1 MCNDNERKL
10 PVGLKNRL
18 FLFNNHDVILIRR
31 GDRPGRPS
39 SNRRTAL
46 AIENDRPYGSE
57 LYVDVKNRSFF
68 VLLTLLTVLTFTVS
82 VAPVFAQTH
91 DDKAVVRSIL
101 EKNGLKD
108 MSVNDITEL
117 SRDGRV
123 IVLNLN
129 KRGIDGVGLT
139 AFPKEILNL
148 TALRGLFL
156 KGNALREIP
165 DEIGNLT
172 DLIELN
178 IADNIDLGKLPPG
191 IGNLRNLKKLDIR
204 YCGLTD
210 LPPQIGNL
218 KNLEFLQMWG
228 NYFVDLPY
236 CITELTSLKE
246 LYLKNNKLANVP
258 YDIIKM
264 DNLKYIDVQ
273 LNYLCN
279 VLPDVDTWL
288 MSRDR
293 RYKDHQYCDNVK
305 K

>member
-1 MCNDNERKL
+1 M
-10 PVGLKNRL
+10 GLR
-18 FLFNNHDVILIRR
+18 
-31 GDRPGRPS
+31 
-39 SNRRTAL
+39 
-46 AIENDRPYGSE
+46 
-57 LYVDVKNRSFF
+57 NRSFS
-68 VLLTLLTVLTFTVS
+68 VSMSLLFTLLTVIAFTALVT
-82 VAPVFAQTH
+82 PVFAQMH

-108 MSVNDITEL
+108 VSINDITEL

-129 KRGIDGVGLT
+129 KRGIDGVGLSV
-139 AFPKEILNL
+139 FPTDIFKL

-165 DEIGNLT
+165 DEIGTLT

-178 IADNIDLGKLPPG
+178 LADNIDLGKLPPG

-210 LPPQIGNL
+210 LPPEIGNL
-218 KNLEFLQMWG
+218 KNLEYLQMWG
-228 NYFVDLPY
+228 NGFIELPY
-236 CITELTSLKE
+236 NITELTGLKE
-246 LYLKNNKLANVP
+246 LYLKNNKLTKIP
-258 YDIIKM
+258 YDMIRM

-279 VLPDVDTWL
+279 LLPEVEAWL
-288 MSRDR
+288 LSRDR